1 MRERVRSRGREMKE
15 EGERWNKGERS
26 RGRGAEKMELK
37 AALGHASEEQEKSMS
52 SGGFAKIWL
61 KTQNTF

>member
-1 MRERVRSRGREMKE
+1 MKE